1 MKHKNED
8 PRALRSKRMFKEAAV
23 RLLIENPE
31 IPKLTVQKISNE
43 AELNRATFYLHFV
56 DVQDLLK
63 HVAYDIFNDL
73 SLEIAPTLHIDDE
86 EEKEQLILY
95 LDYFYKHRKILSVFF
110 SQPRF
115 KKKMHM
121 ILKDAI
127 VIQKEKQKLI
137 AIDILAASML
147 GIITWWLKD
156 GVHFSSEYIAEQ
168 IISLNKGQILR

>member
-1 MKHKNED
+1 MKHKSED

-23 RLLIENPE
+23 RLLIENPD
-31 IPKLTVQKISNE
+31 IAKLTVQKISNE

-56 DVQDLLK
+56 DVQNLLR

-86 EEKEQLILY
+86 DKKEQLVLY

-110 SQPRF
+110 VQPRF
-115 KKKMHM
+115 KKKMHLLL
-121 ILKDAI
+121 IDAI
-127 VIQKEKQKLI
+127 VVREEKRDI
-137 AIDILAASML
+137 ISIDILAASII
-147 GIITWWLKD
+147 GIIMWWLTE

-168 IISLNKGQILR
+168 IIAMNR